1 MTTERLHKVLARAG
15 MGSRRLMEQWI
26 EQGRV
31 SINGSIAGVGDSVK
45 PGDQVRVDGRLVPAD
60 RLFKRQ
66 IRVIGYHKPAGK
78 VCSRVDE
85 QGRPTVFEDLPNAR
99 GGRWVSIGRLDFNT
113 TGLLLFTTDGELA
126 HRLMHPSTGV
136 EREYAVRILG
146 EVRPEVL
153 ERLKSGVELE
163 DGLAKFDAIT
173 EAGGEGANRW
183 YHVTLSE
190 GRNREVRRLWE
201 SQGLTVSRLTR
212 VRYGPLALPR
222 NQRAGRWWDLEPE
235 EVEALLA
242 AAGMAIPRQQIAQ
255 DTTRRNTATRKP
267 PARDAKSKPPR
278 ARVAKRK
285 SDEEWSSTPP
295 DRAQRDRSRKHAGAA
310 ADKPAGHRSSGR
322 DRPEGDRR
330 GRTDRHGGRPA
341 RDRPSRESSPGGR
354 AKASSATSRPARS
367 ASSRPVRSA
376 ASRPPAKSASARK
389 PAGKPR
395 PPRRGA

>member
-1 MTTERLHKVLARAG
+1 M
-15 MGSRRLMEQWI
+15 I
-26 EQGRV
+26 
-31 SINGSIAGVGDSVK
+31 
-45 PGDQVRVDGRLVPAD
+45 
-60 RLFKRQ
+60 
-66 IRVIGYHKPAGK
+66 YHKQEGEIVSKDDP
-78 VCSRVDE
+78 
-85 QGRPTVFEDLPNAR
+85 QGRPSVFNRLPRLKGAR
-99 GGRWVSIGRLDFNT
+99 WISVGRLDFNT

-235 EVEALLA
+235 AVEALLA

-278 ARVAKRK
+278 ARVAKR
-285 SDEEWSSTPP
+285 SSNDEWSSTPP

-330 GRTDRHGGRPA
+330 ERTERHGGRPT
-341 RDRPSRESSPGGR
+341 RDRPARESSSGGR
-354 AKASSATSRPARS
+354 AKASSATSRPARP
-367 ASSRPVRSA
+367 AS
-376 ASRPPAKSASARK
+376 SRPPAKGASARK